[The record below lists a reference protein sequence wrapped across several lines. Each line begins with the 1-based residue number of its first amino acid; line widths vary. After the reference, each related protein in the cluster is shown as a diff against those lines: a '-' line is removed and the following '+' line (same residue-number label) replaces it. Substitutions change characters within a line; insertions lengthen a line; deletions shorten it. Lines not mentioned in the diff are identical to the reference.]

1 MESIQ
6 PKQQNLIE
14 FIGRDSLFE
23 SPENRLQLIRIL
35 SRSSTLPKVQKIN
48 IVPLNEEPNKFII
61 QPAKS
66 LKIGTNILTNPVL
79 ALIYIRYGLEW
90 QIWYRS
96 QPKNKID
103 PRLCDIAASQVA
115 SKFYDTL
122 SQADKREILDFPKE
136 FLSIFRKF
144 KTAEGL
150 PEFSKEDYE
159 VLGRKHQIPYPTHP
173 LKKEDLQIIRYLA
186 FPLEYL
192 LMSGG
197 DKRLKIDRNRLLN
210 KYGCTP
216 FPRPKA
222 FTFASST
229 ATSIS
234 NIAFNQSEKKR
245 EKFIKASFKY
255 GYNESLKEFSEGI
268 KSRIKKTLALP
279 KETAVFLSPSG
290 TDVSLIFAGLC
301 QSLFDKPLVHILV
314 ASDETGSG
322 VPAALQGHHFSDR
335 TSQGVKVT
343 KGHPIKG
350 FEPVDLIQITLRNSK
365 GELKTAQEIDLE
377 VKQAFETVTNHGQQ
391 PILHVMNQSKLGYVA
406 PSKTC
411 LKDLEKKYNE
421 DFFAL
426 IDNSQMRM
434 GRKELRDY
442 IERDYA
448 VTITGSKFFTGPPF
462 SGALILPKSREHLLG
477 CSEDTIPEGLID
489 YAYKNNFPPHWKSV
503 KNLKEGSNPGTLMR
517 WYAAIVEQNRYFE
530 TPVLL
535 RSLGTEM
542 FCSHVENNL
551 IRSPFLE
558 SITLNEKNTEEVSLE
573 GTNRSIFPFFIF
585 HENRVL
591 SHEEMTTIYQLLNQ
605 KLSGL
610 LEQTGENN
618 DNGLLA
624 DQVCHIGQPVK
635 AVYKD
640 GTPSAVLRISLGA
653 RVISESWKEQDVSLF
668 FQKIEDQMSQVD
680 TIIRKIEFILNHPQ
694 WWRD

>member
-6 PKQQNLIE
+6 PKQKNLIE

-23 SPENRLQLIRIL
+23 NPENRLQLIRIL
-35 SRSSTLPKVQKIN
+35 SRSSTLPKVQNIN

-61 QPAKS
+61 KPEKS
-66 LKIGTNILTNPVL
+66 LKIGINILTNPVL

-96 QPKNKID
+96 QPADKVD
-103 PRLCDIAASQVA
+103 PRICDIAASQVA

-122 SQADKREILDFPKE
+122 SQEDKREILDFPE
-136 FLSIFRKF
+136 AFFSIFRKF

-150 PEFSKEDYE
+150 PTFSKEDYA
-159 VLGRKHQIPYPTHP
+159 VLGKKHEMDYPTHP
-173 LKKEDLQIIRYLA
+173 LSEENLEIIRYLA

-245 EKFIKASFKY
+245 EKFIKASFKD
-255 GYNESLKEFSEGI
+255 GYNESLKQFSEGI
-268 KSRIKKTLALP
+268 KSRIKNTLLLPEKTS
-279 KETAVFLSPSG
+279 VFLSPSG

-322 VPAALQGHHFSDR
+322 VPAALEGLHFSDR

-343 KGHPIKG
+343 KGNPIKG
-350 FEPVDLIQITLRNSK
+350 FEPVELVQITLRNKK
-365 GELKTAQEIDLE
+365 GELKSAVELDLE
-377 VKQAFETVTNHGQQ
+377 VKKAFKAVLKQAKQ

-406 PSKTC
+406 PSKAC
-411 LKDLEKKYNE
+411 LRMLENDFKE

-434 GRKELRDY
+434 GRKELNNY
-442 IERDYA
+442 IKRDYA

-462 SGALILPKSREHLLG
+462 SGALLLPKSREHLLA
-477 CSEDTIPEGLID
+477 CSEGTIPEGLID
-489 YAYKNNFPPHWKSV
+489 YTYKNNFPPHWKSV
-503 KNLKEGSNPGTLMR
+503 KSLKQGSNPGTLMR
-517 WYAAIVEQNRYFE
+517 WYAAIVEQKRYFE

-542 FCSHVENNL
+542 FCSHVENSL
-551 IRSPFLE
+551 IQSYILE
-558 SITLNEKNTEEVSLE
+558 SITLNEKDATGGSIA
-573 GTNRSIFPFFIF
+573 GINRSIFPFFVF
-585 HENRVL
+585 HNDRVL
-591 SHEEMTTIYQLLNQ
+591 SHPQMTKVYQLLNQ
-605 KLSGL
+605 KLADLLQKSG
-610 LEQTGENN
+610 QNN

-624 DQVCHIGQPVK
+624 NQVCHIGQPVK

-640 GTPSAVLRISLGA
+640 GTPSAVLRISLGS

-680 TIIRKIEFILNHPQ
+680 TIIRKIEFILSHPE
-694 WWRD
+694 WWK